1 MLQVKRIINDI
12 FTSNT
17 YMVWDDEYD
26 YCWLVD
32 IGDFQKVTD
41 ALPPNTEIR
50 GVFLTHG
57 HFDHIYGA
65 NALHKAFPQCVVYT
79 SAYGQEE
86 LNDEKK
92 NFSLYHETSFIYEG
106 KDVSILEEGN
116 VVELYPNI
124 AITVFATP
132 GHCPSCLTYCIGN
145 WLFTGDSYIPE
156 VKVVTKLR
164 KGNRELARQ
173 SEERILA
180 FAKGKTIC
188 PGHGEMVDQN

>member
-17 YMVWDDEYD
+17 YIVWDDEYD

-65 NALHKAFPQCVVYT
+65 NALYKAFPQCRVFT
-79 SAYGQEE
+79 SDYGLEA
-86 LNDEKK
+86 LYSDKK
-92 NFSLYHETSFIYEG
+92 NFSLYHESSFVYKGE
-106 KDVSILEEGN
+106 DVSILKEGDTVGIYPEKN
-116 VVELYPNI
+116 LVVY
-124 AITVFATP
+124 ATP
-132 GHCPSCLTYCIGN
+132 GHCQSCLTYMVDN
-145 WLFTGDSYIPE
+145 WLFTGDSYIPG
-156 VKVVTKLR
+156 VKVVTVLPKSD
-164 KGNRELARQ
+164 RELAKQ
-173 SEERILA
+173 SKDRILQLA
-180 FAKGKTIC
+180 EGKTIC
-188 PGHGEMVDQN
+188 PGHGDMV